1 MTTRQSRGIETVEEY
16 LARGGKVQEI
26 PKGKSAE
33 WETRFNRPLKERMRA
48 MNAATWRDKKTL
60 RNEE

>member
-1 MTTRQSRGIETVEEY
+1 MNQSHGIETVEEY

-26 PKGKSAE
+26 PKGKSAD
-33 WETRFNRPLKERMRA
+33 WDGRFNRPLKDRVKA

>member
-1 MTTRQSRGIETVEEY
+1 MSQSATTESVEEY

-26 PKGKSAE
+26 PKGKSAD
-33 WETRFNRPLKERMRA
+33 WSGRFNGTLKERMRA

-60 RNEE
+60 QGKGQ

>member
-1 MTTRQSRGIETVEEY
+1 MNQSHGIETVEEY

-26 PKGKSAE
+26 PKGKSGE
-33 WETRFNRPLKERMRA
+33 WSGRFNGTLKERMRA
-48 MNAATWRDKKTL
+48 MNEATWRDKKTL

>member
-1 MTTRQSRGIETVEEY
+1 MSRFRGTETVEQY

-26 PKGKSAE
+26 PKGKSGE
-33 WETRFNRPLKERMRA
+33 WTGRFNGPLKERMRA
-48 MNAATWRDKKTL
+48 MNAATWRDRKTL